1 VRSASRDFS
10 SLKDPEQPIPVVPED
25 GLRRLLATCDGKSFK
40 ERRDTAL
47 ILLLVDV
54 GAAPRRVDG
63 PHTRRRGLRPW
74 TCLSWSA
81 RAAGS
86 APCRSAAAL
95 DLLPARSARHKDVAL
110 ERLWLGHK
118 GRLTEWGLVQMLYR
132 RGREADLPGL
142 YPHQLRHTF
151 AHEWL
156 AQGGGETDLMRL
168 AGWKP
173 PRDASARWCLRSRC
187 SGTRGS
193 PSSLAAPGF
202 HRSVVMS
209 GSSVA
214 APEGDA
220 EGGQGAVG
228 PHAGTTR

>member
-1 VRSASRDFS
+1 
-10 SLKDPEQPIPVVPED
+10 
-25 GLRRLLATCDGKSFK
+25 
-40 ERRDTAL
+40 
-47 ILLLVDV
+47 
-54 GAAPRRVDG
+54 
-63 PHTRRRGLRPW
+63 
-74 TCLSWSA
+74 LSWSA

-173 PRDASARWCLRSRC
+173 RAMLQRDGASAADARAREAHRRL
-187 SGTRGS
+187 
-193 PSSLAAPGF
+193 SL
-202 HRSVVMS
+202 HQDSIVLS
-209 GSSVA
+209 
-214 APEGDA
+214 
-220 EGGQGAVG
+220 
-228 PHAGTTR
+228 